1 MSNYI
6 SKSHK
11 HQFGNVKHSLTRA
24 SAQGGAS
31 DGTVRAIDGGYDGDL
46 EGTK

>member
-1 MSNYI
+1 MSNCI

-11 HQFGNVKHSLTRA
+11 HQFGNVKHSSTRA
-24 SAQGGAS
+24 SPQGGAG
-31 DGTVRAIDGGYDGDL
+31 DGTVLAIDDGYDGDL

>member
-1 MSNYI
+1 MN
-6 SKSHK
+6 KAHRK
-11 HQFGNVKHSLTRA
+11 L
-24 SAQGGAS
+24 GGAG